1 MKTLSSKCEV
11 AIYYGGFRRFG
22 GVNSHLRALEK
33 TLVKDGY
40 VVTVVTL
47 DQLPFLCRYIPHIV
61 EKLVNLFNLPIGFLC
76 KGYVTRLLYRALF
89 DTRVD
94 IRIFE
99 DIYISWNSKIPTVTV
114 LHAVWSDNLQAYSVC
129 ESDVDRLKCAEIK
142 IINQISHPLITV
154 SYPYRDFLENVHFP
168 KSLSRRIGVVE
179 LGVDQTNLHFDY
191 KFRQLKSIVYTGALE
206 ARKNVLFL
214 LQVFR
219 QLSIVDSAYKLTI
232 IGDGPEMK
240 SLRDFVDTNNL
251 SVSFLGRLSN
261 ENVTSE
267 LLKHSIY
274 LHTSTKESF
283 SYALLE
289 AKLAGLKTC
298 AYDRLQVPSDFI
310 DIGVATFDVDDWCQ
324 AIVSMELQPK
334 AFRAENYTVEKMA
347 ESTLRLA
354 R

>member
-1 MKTLSSKCEV
+1 MKTFSSKCEV

-22 GVNSHLRALEK
+22 GVNSHLLALEK
-33 TLVKDGY
+33 TMVKDGHF
-40 VVTVVTL
+40 VTVVTL
-47 DQLPFLCRYIPHIV
+47 DRLPFWCRYIPHIV

-76 KGYVTRLLYRALF
+76 KGYVTKLLYRALF
-89 DTRVD
+89 DTQVD

-99 DIYISWNSKIPTVTV
+99 DIYISWNSEIPSVTV
-114 LHAVWSDNLQAYSVC
+114 LHAVWSDNLQAYSVF
-129 ESDVDRLKCAEIK
+129 ESHVNRLKFEEVK

-154 SYPYRDFLENVHFP
+154 SYPYRGFLENVHFR

-179 LGVDQTNLHFDY
+179 LGIDQSNLHLDY
-191 KFRQLKSIVYTGALE
+191 KFRQPKSIVYTGALE
-206 ARKNVLFL
+206 ARKNVLFM

-219 QLSIVDSAYKLTI
+219 QLSTIDSAYKLTI

-240 SLRDFVDTNNL
+240 ALRDFVDINEL
-251 SVSFLGRLSN
+251 SVSFLGRLSI
-261 ENVTSE
+261 ESVTSE
-267 LLKHSIY
+267 LVRHSIY

-289 AKLAGLKTC
+289 AKLAGLMTC
-298 AYDRLQVPSDFI
+298 AYERLQVPSEFI
-310 DIGVATFDVDDWCQ
+310 DIRVATFDIDDWCQ
-324 AIVSMELQPK
+324 AILSMKLHPK

-347 ESTLRLA
+347 ESTLRMA

>member
-1 MKTLSSKCEV
+1 L
-11 AIYYGGFRRFG
+11 
-22 GVNSHLRALEK
+22 N
-33 TLVKDGY
+33 
-40 VVTVVTL
+40 
-47 DQLPFLCRYIPHIV
+47 
-61 EKLVNLFNLPIGFLC
+61 EKL
-76 KGYVTRLLYRALF
+76 
-89 DTRVD
+89 D
-94 IRIFE
+94 
-99 DIYISWNSKIPTVTV
+99 
-114 LHAVWSDNLQAYSVC
+114 
-129 ESDVDRLKCAEIK
+129 
-142 IINQISHPLITV
+142 
-154 SYPYRDFLENVHFP
+154 
-168 KSLSRRIGVVE
+168 VVE
-179 LGVDQTNLHFDY
+179 LGVDQSNLPCYVKD
-191 KFRQLKSIVYTGALE
+191 RQIKSIVYVGALE

-219 QLSIVDSAYKLTI
+219 QLSIVDPAYKLTI

-261 ENVTSE
+261 ESVTSE

-298 AYDRLQVPSDFI
+298 AYERLQVPSDFI
-310 DIGVATFDVDDWCQ
+310 DVGVATFDVADWCQ

-334 AFRAENYTVEKMA
+334 AFKAENYTVEKMA
-347 ESTLRLA
+347 ESTLRVA